1 MLILSRKPGQGIRIG
16 SHIVITVKEVR
27 GRQVRIGID
36 APNDIPVYRE
46 EIYEAIEEANKESM
60 TPDTATD
67 QVLDLLYQDDSGEEF
82 INGDSKEES

>member
-16 SHIVITVKEVR
+16 SQIVITVKEIR

-36 APNDIPVYRE
+36 APNDVPVYRE
-46 EIYEAIEEANKESM
+46 EIYEAITEANKESM

-67 QVLDLLYQDDSGEEF
+67 QVLDLLFQDESGGEF